1 MRVRKIS
8 YSKSDLHGHS
18 RPSVLV
24 KFDAAYRYDFLCLYL
39 VPFPRYYQFSLNL
52 KRSRDRERIA
62 FGGNLSCMRSYTRH
76 VSVHIRFEIPSCNY
90 IFQDMIGATKFQAG
104 SLDSDPPPP
113 GVISHSKANTWYSLT
128 VYKFDDFS
136 FSRFRDMTG
145 ASSQIKDGKR
155 PLSVV
160 VCHPWI
166 VTFLYMCNLNL
177 PAKFEV
183 SLFPPVTTIWKA
195 TQNIEN
201 GIGLGVVRG
210 HSRSLKIAPLDRAIE
225 FLLAFCC
232 NSDGLVYC
240 FWYIAR

>member
-1 MRVRKIS
+1 MNASPSGVIYHACARILGTSVCTSDLKYLVVIT
-8 YSKSDLHGHS
+8 YSKIWLGPQSFKLGH
-18 RPSVLV
+18 LT
-24 KFDAAYRYDFLCLYL
+24 L
-39 VPFPRYYQFSLNL
+39 
-52 KRSRDRERIA
+52 
-62 FGGNLSCMRSYTRH
+62 T
-76 VSVHIRFEIPSCNY
+76 
-90 IFQDMIGATKFQAG
+90 
-104 SLDSDPPPP
+104 PPPP